1 MNRTETME
9 RLRDLNAEEFAAM
22 MGRALRGEAPATEPP
37 TPTAPTPT
45 APTPTAPP
53 APASLVVR
61 CTDTPD
67 TRTPA
72 EQFAEMMGRRLTR

>member
-1 MNRTETME
+1 MNRTDPKEHLHD
-9 RLRDLNAEEFAAM
+9 RNAEEFAAM
-22 MGRALRGEAPATEPP
+22 TGRALRGEAPATEP
-37 TPTAPTPT
+37 
-45 APTPTAPP
+45 PTPTAPP

-67 TRTPA
+67 VRTTA

>member
-37 TPTAPTPT
+37 APT

-67 TRTPA
+67 MRTTA